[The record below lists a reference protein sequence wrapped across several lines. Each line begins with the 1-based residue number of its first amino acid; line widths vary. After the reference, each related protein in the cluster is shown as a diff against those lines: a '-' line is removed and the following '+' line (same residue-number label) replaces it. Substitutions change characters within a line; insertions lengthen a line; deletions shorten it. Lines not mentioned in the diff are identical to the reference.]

1 MPILFFGGLQY
12 TWHQDLGSLSIYLNL
27 EAKNMA
33 GQYAVVL
40 ADAHK
45 GFRREMRKILEEHPD
60 ITVAGVAGNRQ
71 ELFEIL
77 EQSRP
82 AMVILCGAMPDLRTR
97 EGTHL
102 IKRDYPEIKVLILV
116 MDQEPEYFS
125 HGLAA
130 GAEGVL
136 PKQYVAGHIFR
147 AIAAVRQGK
156 TYIPARVFV
165 EAYTA
170 RKPGS
175 RPELAVRDP
184 H

>member
-1 MPILFFGGLQY
+1 
-12 TWHQDLGSLSIYLNL
+12 
-27 EAKNMA
+27 MA
-33 GQYAVVL
+33 GQYSIVL

-60 ITVAGVAGNRQ
+60 IKVAGVAGNRQ
-71 ELFEIL
+71 ELLEIL
-77 EQSRP
+77 AQSRP
-82 AMVILCGAMPDLRTR
+82 AMVILCGSMPNLRAR
-97 EGTHL
+97 EGTRL
-102 IKRDYPEIKVLILV
+102 IKKNYPGIKVLIMV

-156 TYIPARVFV
+156 TYIPPRVFV
-165 EAYTA
+165 DSYTA
-170 RKPGS
+170 RRRG
-175 RPELAVRDP
+175 RWHELAVREP

>member
-1 MPILFFGGLQY
+1 VARILVAN
-12 TWHQDLGSLSIYLNL
+12 IYLTL

-33 GQYAVVL
+33 DRYSVVL
-40 ADAHK
+40 ADAHR

-60 ITVAGVAGNRQ
+60 IQVAGVAGNRE

-77 EQSRP
+77 AQSQP
-82 AMVILCGAMPDLRTR
+82 AMVILCGSMPGLRTR
-97 EGTHL
+97 EGTRL
-102 IKRDYPEIKVLILV
+102 IKRDYPGIKVLIMV

-156 TYIPARVFV
+156 TYIPPRVFV
-165 EAYTA
+165 EAYMTRKSDSRNEFAA
-170 RKPGS
+170 RGPY
-175 RPELAVRDP
+175 
-184 H
+184 

>member
-1 MPILFFGGLQY
+1 MPIIFPDGLHYTCTQEFGSVY
-12 TWHQDLGSLSIYLNL
+12 IYLTQ

-33 GQYAVVL
+33 GQYSVVL

-60 ITVAGVAGNRQ
+60 IKVAGAAGNRE

-77 EQSRP
+77 EQFRP
-82 AMVILCGAMPDLRTR
+82 AMVILCGSMPDLRAR
-97 EGTHL
+97 EGILL
-102 IKRDYPEIKVLILV
+102 IKRDYPEIKVLIMV

-156 TYIPARVFV
+156 TYIPPRVYV
-165 EAYTA
+165 DSYTA
-170 RKPGS
+170 HKPG
-175 RPELAVRDP
+175 RRNEFAVHEPR
-184 H
+184 

>member
-1 MPILFFGGLQY
+1 VY
-12 TWHQDLGSLSIYLNL
+12 IYLL
-27 EAKNMA
+27 EAKNMG
-33 GQYAVVL
+33 GQYPVVL
-40 ADAHK
+40 ADAHL

-60 ITVAGVAGNRQ
+60 IKVAGVAGNRQ

-82 AMVILCGAMPDLRTR
+82 AMVILCASMPDLRAREVTR
-97 EGTHL
+97 L
-102 IKRDYPEIKVLILV
+102 IKKDYPEIKVLIMI
-116 MDQEPEYFS
+116 MDQEPEYVS

-156 TYIPARVFV
+156 TYIPPRVYV
-165 EAYTA
+165 DSYTA
-170 RKPGS
+170 RKPGQ
-175 RPELAVRDP
+175 RYEFAVHEP